1 MTVGDAGA
9 VPAWVGASPTL
20 SQRAAT
26 LFVGVTGL
34 MFAGVGPLLLGA
46 LEAAHRLSAAQI
58 GLAGTAELLVMGLA
72 AGLTG
77 PLLGTVRLRPLAV
90 ACGLLM
96 PLLNYLTVA
105 TSGGWLIGLRA
116 LNGLPSGALVW
127 LMTGMIVR
135 APRPERWAGLYLTL
149 QTLAQLAMV
158 AALTAFVLVPL
169 GVNGGFLAL
178 ALLGLLTA
186 LCGLAVPRAYA
197 PLPGDDGLHAGLPDA
212 RGWWALAAGLGM
224 LAFILAV
231 WMYAEPLARQAG
243 LTEQEA
249 GTVIAVS
256 LGAQVLG
263 GGAATLLAGRLP
275 WFATLSLSIVAL
287 MGVTAALAWLPGPV
301 PFLACAAAFGFLWL
315 FSTPFLAALAI
326 DADPTRRAAA
336 LGSGAQLLGCSAG
349 PLLASLVV
357 RDGEVRGSLA
367 LGIALAL
374 LCLGIVVGLHLTR
387 GRRA

>member
-1 MTVGDAGA
+1 MDEIGA
-9 VPAWVGASPTL
+9 APAWVGPPPTL
-20 SQRAAT
+20 PQRAAT
-26 LFVGVTGL
+26 LFVGVAGL

-77 PLLGTVRLRPLAV
+77 PLLGAVRLRPLAV
-90 ACGLLM
+90 GCGLLM
-96 PLLNYLTVA
+96 ALLNYLTVEA
-105 TSGGWLIGLRA
+105 SGGWLIGLRA

-127 LMTGMIVR
+127 LMTGTIVR

-186 LCGLAVPRAYA
+186 LCGLAVPRGYA
-197 PLPGDDGLHAGLPDA
+197 PLAGDDDLHAGLLGA
-212 RGWWALAAGLGM
+212 RGWWALAAGLCM

-231 WMYAEPLARQAG
+231 WMYVEPLARQAG

-263 GGAATLLAGRLP
+263 GAAATALAGRLP
-275 WFATLSLSIVAL
+275 WFATLSLSIVTL
-287 MGVTAALAWLPGPV
+287 MGVIAALAWLPGPV
-301 PFLACAAAFGFLWL
+301 PFLAYAVAFGFLWL

-374 LCLGIVVGLHLTR
+374 LCLAIVVGLHLTR
-387 GRRA
+387 EHRA

>member
-9 VPAWVGASPTL
+9 VPAWVGASPTF

-26 LFVGVTGL
+26 LFVGVAGL

-96 PLLNYLTVA
+96 ALLNYLTVA

-287 MGVTAALAWLPGPV
+287 MGVTGALAWLPGPV
-301 PFLACAAAFGFLWL
+301 AFLACAAAFGFLWL

-367 LGIALAL
+367 IGIALGL

-387 GRRA
+387 RRRA

>member
-1 MTVGDAGA
+1 LTVGDAGA
-9 VPAWVGASPTL
+9 VPAWVGASPTF

-26 LFVGVTGL
+26 LFVGVAGL

-96 PLLNYLTVA
+96 ALLNYLTVA

-186 LCGLAVPRAYA
+186 LCGLAVPGAYA
-197 PLPGDDGLHAGLPDA
+197 PLLGDDGLHAGLPDA

>member
-1 MTVGDAGA
+1 MTVGDAGT
-9 VPAWVGASPTL
+9 VPAWVGASPTF

-26 LFVGVTGL
+26 LFVGVAGL

-96 PLLNYLTVA
+96 ALLNYLTVA

-367 LGIALAL
+367 IGIALGL

>member
-9 VPAWVGASPTL
+9 VPAWVGASPTF

-26 LFVGVTGL
+26 LFVGVAGL

-96 PLLNYLTVA
+96 ALLNYLTVA